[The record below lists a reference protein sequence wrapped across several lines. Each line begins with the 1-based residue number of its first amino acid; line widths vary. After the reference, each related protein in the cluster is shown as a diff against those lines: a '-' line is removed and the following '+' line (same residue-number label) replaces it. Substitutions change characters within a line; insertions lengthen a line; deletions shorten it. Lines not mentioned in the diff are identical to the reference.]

1 MENIWKVIFMIPLL
15 DYLSFK
21 SLKIVILKKKNNE
34 DIFLFY
40 LMWNYSTSLLFEE
53 LNYCINM
60 EIMKRGRCFSISI
73 FPKIFFSFGKEN

>member
-21 SLKIVILKKKNNE
+21 SLKIVFLKKKNNE

-40 LMWNYSTSLLFEE
+40 LVWNYSTFEE
-53 LNYCINM
+53 LNYYINM
-60 EIMKRGRCFSISI
+60 EIRKGVAVSRFLDFS
-73 FPKIFFSFGKEN
+73 KNFFFFGKEN